1 MTRQGCRVSKFKA
14 VVLIVFAVALLA
26 PAAEAGSTVRAV
38 VKFSA
43 ATSQSQRVGT
53 VRSAG
58 GRVVKVRGTRV
69 VARMSS
75 GSANSLRAAM
85 GVISVRY

>member
-1 MTRQGCRVSKFKA
+1 VSRFKA
-14 VVLIVFAVALLA
+14 VVLVVFAVALLA
-26 PAAEAGSTVRAV
+26 PAAQAQTTVKAV
-38 VKFSA
+38 VKFSS
-43 ATSQSQRVGT
+43 ATTPSQRMNT

-75 GSANSLRAAM
+75 GAAESLRAAM